1 MSKVQKSTN
10 TEITKALI
18 GESESV
24 ARMMKPYTET
34 DDNGNVIGFDF
45 EKFATTTTTVE
56 KNEFANELFNK
67 ILTQRVFDPLG
78 GWNNPFARLFTRD
91 KNVLGSSEEWLSVDT
106 VEAEEYDPTGAD
118 VLTVKYPT
126 INVQEV
132 YETDKK
138 KYKISIS
145 PSILARAFTT
155 EYALADL
162 LAEITGKLRKSKDI
176 YIYNLINT
184 KLASITKQED
194 FNVKITGYN
203 DTENARKVYEQIIDL
218 VTKMTIPN
226 NKYNINAKLA
236 TTNMGEA
243 ILVLNT
249 AYNASFD
256 VNVLA
261 SLFNSGTISKAKYFK
276 EVVVVNQPADATCF
290 GYILDPD
297 AIILT
302 NEKLET
308 TSFYNPSNIVTT
320 YWLHNWTKITINNAV
335 NALKLVYK
343 AQA

>member
-1 MSKVQKSTN
+1 MKSVFYFLCILSVLAYEKIDIFSDDLSLIDVVRDN
-10 TEITKALI
+10 VRDMITVN
-18 GESESV
+18 SESRI
-24 ARMMKPYTET
+24 AISYK
-34 DDNGNVIGFDF
+34 
-45 EKFATTTTTVE
+45 TTT
-56 KNEFANELFNK
+56 
-67 ILTQRVFDPLG
+67 
-78 GWNNPFARLFTRD
+78 
-91 KNVLGSSEEWLSVDT
+91 
-106 VEAEEYDPTGAD
+106 
-118 VLTVKYPT
+118 
-126 INVQEV
+126 
-132 YETDKK
+132 
-138 KYKISIS
+138 
-145 PSILARAFTT
+145 
-155 EYALADL
+155 
-162 LAEITGKLRKSKDI
+162 
-176 YIYNLINT
+176 
-184 KLASITKQED
+184 
-194 FNVKITGYN
+194 
-203 DTENARKVYEQIIDL
+203 

-276 EVVVVNQPADATCF
+276 EVVVVNQPTDATCF

-335 NALKLVYK
+335 NALNLVYK